1 MPEEIVKFGNETMN
15 LVTWTQRRQ
24 YAAFKDLLG
33 PGINLHLKV
42 AIAKLQILETYVSCV
57 Q

>member
-42 AIAKLQILETYVSCV
+42 AIAKLQILET
-57 Q
+57 